1 MAKITSF
8 FSSVYQLTEVLSSNF
23 RPIYPFLFNSD
34 FLAKLAYKPAKNKY
48 IVKQNFYWLKNR
60 EEMHSFGIF
69 TLKYLQKKKK
79 KTTKVD

>member
-34 FLAKLAYKPAKNKY
+34 FLAKLAYKPAKNMFS
-48 IVKQNFYWLKNR
+48 IL
-60 EEMHSFGIF
+60 
-69 TLKYLQKKKK
+69 
-79 KTTKVD
+79 